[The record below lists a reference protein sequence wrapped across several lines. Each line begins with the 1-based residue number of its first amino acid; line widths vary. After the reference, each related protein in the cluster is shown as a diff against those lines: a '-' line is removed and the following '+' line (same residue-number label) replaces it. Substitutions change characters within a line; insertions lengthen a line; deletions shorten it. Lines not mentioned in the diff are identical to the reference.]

1 MSKKKKSQ
9 SKKKVEKAPAKKT
22 KATSPQKKAVKP
34 VQDISLENSFWVNQ
48 KMHLLFIFILSS
60 VLYANTLGHQY
71 AVDDSIVILRNEF
84 TKKGFKGMP
93 GIWKHDTF
101 RGFFGGERNLVAGGR
116 YRPLSVATFAIELQ
130 LFGSVVADR
139 DGNPILDKDG
149 DINYKGSPLVSHFFN
164 LLLYAWLCM
173 VIYLMLLQMFNPTKD
188 QNNLKGYFIAL
199 AGALLYASHPVHT
212 EAVANIKGRDEIM
225 VLLGSVLAVYWVL
238 KAVAEEKA
246 NNDKAVFYE
255 IGAVFAFIFAIFSKE
270 NAITF
275 LAIIPAAL
283 YFFTKKEIPEIL
295 TKSIPYVVIVGVFW
309 FGIRGQILGKGAS
322 VVSTSNVNTPTQELM
337 NDPFLKMKNK
347 EYIRYTSDE
356 RLGTVLYTWGKYIK
370 LLVYPNT
377 LTNDYYPKHI
387 RTHKDLIPTFS
398 MPEVLLS
405 FLFHLFLGVM
415 LLIGLLRRKAFAF
428 FILFYFATFSV
439 VSNLIFAI
447 GTNMAERFMFLP
459 SVGFSAL
466 CAIGLYA
473 MVNNALKKGKNRSDA
488 LRIPT
493 AILGVVVCLY
503 SVKTVVRNF
512 AWYDDFTLFTTDID
526 NSPHSAKLN
535 NAVSGVLQDSAN
547 RVTNLLVRKTMVQ
560 RALGHSVTA
569 TQLHPVY
576 NNAWLLRGNAN
587 VILGG
592 VKKQEAINTT
602 NAAAKG
608 TLFKEALQHYDEG
621 IKSYNE
627 VLRWRPDHPDVSR
640 NMGVVYRDRGNLL
653 GQHLQQI
660 DPSIASIEKAL
671 TYSKKDFES
680 FRLLGIAYG
689 IKGMQLESMG
699 RLQEAANSHYTAISN
714 LEKALEINPNA
725 VPILYNMEIAYRKLN
740 IPEKINEYNS
750 RWKAIDPTYD
760 PTNSN
765 KTGGEAPVQQNTVTN
780 SVQNPVNIN
789 IPNKKNK

>member
-9 SKKKVEKAPAKKT
+9 SKKKVEKTPSKKV
-22 KATSPQKKAVKP
+22 KASSPKKKSATP
-34 VQDISLENSFWVNQ
+34 VQKMSLENSFWFNE
-48 KMHLLFIFILSS
+48 KMHLLLIFILSS

-84 TKKGFKGMP
+84 TKKGFKGMS
-93 GIWKHDTF
+93 GIWKYDTF
-101 RGFFGGERNLVAGGR
+101 RGFFGGDRNLVAGGR
-116 YRPLSVATFAIELQ
+116 YRPLSVATFAVELQ
-130 LFGSVVADR
+130 LFGSVIADR

-149 DINYKGSPLVSHFFN
+149 DVNYAGSPFVSHLFN
-164 LLLYAWLCM
+164 LLLYALLCTI
-173 VIYLMLLQMFNPTKD
+173 IYLMLLQMFNPTKD

-199 AGALLYASHPVHT
+199 AGALLYAAHPVHT

-238 KAVAEEKA
+238 KAVAEEQA
-246 NNDKAVFYE
+246 ENSRAFLYE

-270 NAITF
+270 NAVTF

-283 YFFTKKEIPEIL
+283 YFFTKKELPTIL
-295 TKSIPYVVIVGVFW
+295 IKSLPYVVIVGVFW

-322 VVSTSNVNTPTQELM
+322 VVTNKNAPMEELM
-337 NDPFLKMKNK
+337 NDPFMRMENK
-347 EYIRYTSDE
+347 QYIRYTSNQ

-370 LLVYPNT
+370 LLVLPTT

-387 RTHKDLIPTFS
+387 RTNKDLIPTLA

-405 FLFHLFLGVM
+405 ILLHLFLGIM
-415 LLIGLLRRKAFAF
+415 LFIGLIKRKAFAF

-459 SVGFSAL
+459 SVGFSTL
-466 CAIGLYA
+466 CAMGLYF
-473 MVNNALKKGKNRSDA
+473 MVNKSLTKGNSIADA

-493 AILGVVVCLY
+493 AILGVLVVLY
-503 SVKTVVRNF
+503 SAKTVVRNF
-512 AWYDDFTLFTTDID
+512 AWYNDFTLFTTDID
-526 NSPHSAKLN
+526 NSPNSAKLN

-547 RVTNLLVRKTMVQ
+547 RVTNLMVRKTMVQ
-560 RALGHSVTA
+560 KALGHSITA
-569 TQLHPVY
+569 TQLHPSY

-592 VKKQEAINTT
+592 VKKQEGINTP

-608 TLFKEALQHYDEG
+608 TLFQEALKHYDEG

-627 VLRWRPDHPDVSR
+627 VLFWRKDHPDVKR
-640 NMGVVYRDRGNLL
+640 NLGVAYRDRGSLL
-653 GQHLQQI
+653 GQYLQQI

-671 TYSKKDFES
+671 SYSKKDFES

-689 IKGMQLESMG
+689 IKGMQLQASG
-699 RLQEAANSHYTAISN
+699 RVQEAINSHYTAIKN
-714 LEKALEINPNA
+714 LEKALEISPNA

-740 IPEKINEYNS
+740 IPEKIIEYNS

-760 PTNSN
+760 PTNGN
-765 KTGGEAPVQQNTVTN
+765 QPTEPVTTPSNTVTN
-780 SVQNPVNIN
+780 SAQDPMNLTVPS
-789 IPNKKNK
+789 KKNK